1 MTGMTVSSLRR
12 SAAGGWSACRLAAL
26 LLLVLA
32 LLLVPAG
39 QACAGV
45 RAAILV
51 NMKTGKILY
60 ERNGNLSIPPASL
73 TKLMTMYL
81 ALDAVRDGRIS
92 LQQPVRVT
100 REASRAG
107 GSRMQLRANQ
117 RVSLSNLLMGMMV
130 ASGNDAALAV
140 AHALSGNSTRRFVQ
154 MMNRKARALRL
165 TRTVFKNPNGL
176 PAAGQKTTARD
187 MMRLALSY
195 LRTHPS
201 SSRYHGTR
209 YFTYGGRTMR
219 NTNRLLGKVLGVN
232 GLKTGFT
239 AASGYNIIVTAE
251 RKGVK
256 LMVVVLGGSS
266 RVARDRMAYRLLE
279 TGFKYPASPTRVQRA
294 MGSRRR

>member
-1 MTGMTVSSLRR
+1 MSMLFSLR
-12 SAAGGWSACRLAAL
+12 SAACTAFFARLPVLLTAVIML
-26 LLLVLA
+26 LLLLT
-32 LLLVPAG
+32 PAG
-39 QACAGV
+39 EARAGV

-51 NMKTGKILY
+51 NMNTGKILY

-81 ALDAVRDGRIS
+81 ALDAVKAGRIS
-92 LQQPVRVT
+92 LKTSIRVT
-100 REASRAG
+100 REAARAG
-107 GSRMQLRANQ
+107 GSRMHLRTNE
-117 RVSLSNLLMGMMV
+117 RITLSNLLMGMMV

-154 MMNRKARALRL
+154 MMNHKARSLRL

-195 LRTHPS
+195 LRAHPS

-209 YFTYGGRTMR
+209 YFSYRGRTMR
-219 NTNRLLGKVLGVN
+219 NTNRLLGEVLGVN

-251 RKGVK
+251 RRGVR
-256 LMVVVLGGSS
+256 LMAVVLGGSS
-266 RVARDRMAYRLLE
+266 RQARDRMAYRLIE
-279 TGFKYPASPTRVQRA
+279 TGFKYPSSPTRVRRA
-294 MGSRRR
+294 MSSKRR